1 MTLLGRVRRFDLRRV
16 AFLAALMLAF
26 LLVPIGSVQAA
37 VPGCEGEP
45 APQPEAAGS
54 GVDGLLVPPQAADAA
69 AASPDGLPPDASIY
83 GQYGTAGQQWHTIR
97 ESCVDKLSSSAMATL
112 SNTAWD
118 LSKTINQSTITVY
131 QAATSDGLLDNFNR
145 LVENVI
151 GELRE
156 GIWRPLLPTVIILG
170 AVWLGWYGL
179 IRKRVTLT
187 IESAVWMVVA
197 TTLGIWILVN
207 PGQILGYAS
216 TVVNAGGSLV
226 NSAVAKVTVSGA
238 SAICPAGAPELE
250 KADWESDGDF
260 AVRQNSQMLWSGLV
274 CRPWVAGVF
283 GSGLVADAAAE
294 QYAVPLLE
302 AQAISRLE
310 QYRIEQGEI
319 DPVELVSQK
328 QESYQEIAENIERT
342 YPEVYPLFEGSQQGN
357 RLGVATLA
365 LFSAVFAGGLILA
378 GAVALI
384 VLKIGFLLL
393 LLLSP
398 IFLLIGVHPG
408 YGRTVLVRW
417 FEMLLGLLLKQVF
430 IVLLISLLVMCYGL
444 VMATDLGWGLQMILL
459 ALFTVA
465 LFIYRK
471 PFANLFASV
480 NANTFTSRMVNDALN
495 SRVLAASANVL
506 PPVAYMKAQKWGLDR
521 APQLAAGAAALPAGA
536 AATAGAAAGA
546 DAAEA
551 EGVATAAEGDN
562 EGATATE
569 SGGRARARG
578 VAGYGR
584 TPGKAAPP
592 PLNLDGSSKSGGAS
606 RAGVAPQRDSSQAP
620 RLSTASS
627 ASSSLFEGT
636 GGGGAIPP
644 RPAGGYTGVGD
655 TGWSSVFGTGSSGN
669 AHRAEA
675 APRASKD
682 AAPPRADSSASGTG
696 LFGGRTETPPQ
707 GSTLPRPSR
716 WAGPGTR
723 GEKRTPPPARPAPA
737 PSSSEQSSGEGGT
750 WLSGSRKDKDAPISP
765 FWAEGAG
772 RRDRTREVPFW
783 LDSDD

>member
-1 MTLLGRVRRFDLRRV
+1 M
-16 AFLAALMLAF
+16 
-26 LLVPIGSVQAA
+26 
-37 VPGCEGEP
+37 GE
-45 APQPEAAGS
+45 
-54 GVDGLLVPPQAADAA
+54 
-69 AASPDGLPPDASIY
+69 
-83 GQYGTAGQQWHTIR
+83 
-97 ESCVDKLSSSAMATL
+97 LSL
-112 SNTAWD
+112 
-118 LSKTINQSTITVY
+118 
-131 QAATSDGLLDNFNR
+131 SDGLR
-145 LVENVI
+145 C
-151 GELRE
+151 
-156 GIWRPLLPTVIILG
+156 
-170 AVWLGWYGL
+170 
-179 IRKRVTLT
+179 
-187 IESAVWMVVA
+187 S
-197 TTLGIWILVN
+197 
-207 PGQILGYAS
+207 
-216 TVVNAGGSLV
+216 
-226 NSAVAKVTVSGA
+226 
-238 SAICPAGAPELE
+238 
-250 KADWESDGDF
+250 SD
-260 AVRQNSQMLWSGLV
+260 
-274 CRPWVAGVF
+274 C
-283 GSGLVADAAAE
+283 
-294 QYAVPLLE
+294 
-302 AQAISRLE
+302 
-310 QYRIEQGEI
+310 
-319 DPVELVSQK
+319 
-328 QESYQEIAENIERT
+328 
-342 YPEVYPLFEGSQQGN
+342 
-357 RLGVATLA
+357 
-365 LFSAVFAGGLILA
+365 
-378 GAVALI
+378 
-384 VLKIGFLLL
+384 
-393 LLLSP
+393 
-398 IFLLIGVHPG
+398 
-408 YGRTVLVRW
+408 
-417 FEMLLGLLLKQVF
+417 LLKQVF
-430 IVLLISLLVMCYGL
+430 VVLLISLLVMCYGL

-551 EGVATAAEGDN
+551 EGVATATEGDN

-716 WAGPGTR
+716 WARPGTR

>member
-1 MTLLGRVRRFDLRRV
+1 M
-16 AFLAALMLAF
+16 
-26 LLVPIGSVQAA
+26 
-37 VPGCEGEP
+37 
-45 APQPEAAGS
+45 
-54 GVDGLLVPPQAADAA
+54 PPQAADAA

-207 PGQILGYAS
+207 PGQILGYAG
-216 TVVNAGGSLV
+216 TIV
-226 NSAVAKVTVSGA
+226 NSGGQLINSSLSKVNVPGGTVT
-238 SAICPAGAPELE
+238 CPAGAPDME
-250 KADWESDGDF
+250 KAEWESANDF

-274 CRPWVAGVF
+274 CRPWIAGEFGTGPVAN
-283 GSGLVADAAAE
+283 VAARYHAMD
-294 QYAVPLLE
+294 LLE
-302 AQAISRLE
+302 AQGVSRLE
-310 QYRIEQGEI
+310 QYQIANGEI
-319 DPVELVSQK
+319 DAAELYSEK
-328 QESYQEIAENIERT
+328 QASYEEISANIKNA
-342 YPEVYPLFEGSQQGN
+342 YPEVYPIFEGSQQGI
-357 RLGVATLA
+357 RLGVASLA
-365 LFSAVFAGGLILA
+365 LFASIFAGGVILV
-378 GAVALI
+378 GSVALI

-393 LLLSP
+393 LLLAP

-417 FEMLLGLLLKQVF
+417 FELLLGLLLKQIFV
-430 IVLLISLLVMCYGL
+430 VLLIALLVMCYGL

-551 EGVATAAEGDN
+551 EGVATATEGDN

>member
-1 MTLLGRVRRFDLRRV
+1 MEK
-16 AFLAALMLAF
+16 A
-26 LLVPIGSVQAA
+26 
-37 VPGCEGEP
+37 E
-45 APQPEAAGS
+45 
-54 GVDGLLVPPQAADAA
+54 
-69 AASPDGLPPDASIY
+69 
-83 GQYGTAGQQWHTIR
+83 W
-97 ESCVDKLSSSAMATL
+97 
-112 SNTAWD
+112 
-118 LSKTINQSTITVY
+118 
-131 QAATSDGLLDNFNR
+131 
-145 LVENVI
+145 
-151 GELRE
+151 
-156 GIWRPLLPTVIILG
+156 
-170 AVWLGWYGL
+170 
-179 IRKRVTLT
+179 
-187 IESAVWMVVA
+187 ESA
-197 TTLGIWILVN
+197 N
-207 PGQILGYAS
+207 
-216 TVVNAGGSLV
+216 
-226 NSAVAKVTVSGA
+226 
-238 SAICPAGAPELE
+238 
-250 KADWESDGDF
+250 DF

-274 CRPWVAGVF
+274 CRPWIAGEFGTGPVAN
-283 GSGLVADAAAE
+283 VAARYHAMD
-294 QYAVPLLE
+294 LLE
-302 AQAISRLE
+302 AQGVSRLE
-310 QYRIEQGEI
+310 QYQIANGEI
-319 DPVELVSQK
+319 DAAELYSEK
-328 QESYQEIAENIERT
+328 QASYEEISANIKNA
-342 YPEVYPLFEGSQQGN
+342 YPEVYPIFEGSQQGI
-357 RLGVATLA
+357 RLGVASLA
-365 LFSAVFAGGLILA
+365 LFASIFAGGVILV
-378 GAVALI
+378 GSVALI

-393 LLLSP
+393 LLLAP

-417 FEMLLGLLLKQVF
+417 FELLLGLLLKQIFV
-430 IVLLISLLVMCYGL
+430 VLLIALLVMCYGL

-551 EGVATAAEGDN
+551 EGVATATEGDN

-750 WLSGSRKDKDAPISP
+750 WLSGSRKDKDAPISVLGRGC
-765 FWAEGAG
+765 WASRPYAGGALLVG
-772 RRDRTREVPFW
+772 QR
-783 LDSDD
+783 